1 MTLIIEEGYS
11 AMIKMIDIKVKDQYS
26 QILDAK
32 AVLSTRLME
41 QAAEG
46 TPVSRHI
53 DHIFVNG
60 EMIQPSIEFLYES
73 QTSPSIYKVI
83 EA

>member
-1 MTLIIEEGYS
+1 
-11 AMIKMIDIKVKDQYS
+11 MIKMIDIKVKDQYS

-41 QAAEG
+41 QAEAG
-46 TPVSRHI
+46 TPVFQHI